1 MTQLALSLN
10 VAARSNYYVSK
21 NGELVFGR
29 RGSSRRATTEVY
41 LSIVYWVI
49 CDAPTSAPSPP
60 KMTNVLVGSAADK
73 NLIHVEPLND
83 STINRIAMSQREYK
97 C

>member
-1 MTQLALSLN
+1 MSLYSEEEVALGEPQLRYIYL
-10 VAARSNYYVSK
+10 
-21 NGELVFGR
+21 
-29 RGSSRRATTEVY
+29 
-41 LSIVYWVI
+41 LSIGSCAV
-49 CDAPTSAPSPP
+49 AQHLPPSPP